1 MPISSMAMLDAF
13 RKTGSKTRTAT
24 QLNIH
29 QSSTQFRE
37 AWKQLEKN
45 QLLAKKDNRYRITRK
60 GVIQLADYYRNKRK
74 HGDSANPNLTTKP
87 TEGEASE

>member
-1 MPISSMAMLDAF
+1 MAMLDAF

-29 QSSTQFRE
+29 QSSTEFRK
-37 AWKQLEKN
+37 AWKQLQQN
-45 QLLAKKDNRYRITRK
+45 QLLGKKDQTFRLTEK
-60 GVIQLADYYRNKRK
+60 GVIKLADYYQNKRK

-87 TEGEASE
+87 TEGDSDEG

>member
-1 MPISSMAMLDAF
+1 MPIGSMAMLDAF

-37 AWKQLEKN
+37 AWKQLQQD
-45 QLLAKKDNRYRITRK
+45 QLLAKKDQTFRLTEK
-60 GVIQLADYYRNKRK
+60 GVIRLADYYRNNNNSGKT
-74 HGDSANPNLTTKP
+74 SLTTKP
-87 TEGEASE
+87 TEGEQVE

>member
-24 QLNIH
+24 QLEIH

-37 AWKQLEKN
+37 AWKQLQQD
-45 QLLAKKDNRYRITRK
+45 QLLAKKDQTFRLTEK
-60 GVIQLADYYRNKRK
+60 GVIELADYYRKR
-74 HGDSANPNLTTKP
+74 
-87 TEGEASE
+87 